1 MLSVNL
7 KAHVTLKY
15 CYNMQKVCLAKEAE
29 GVDRASTLLLQ
40 SRLLRTAVRMGRRS
54 QQGVFVWLQL
64 PEDNQTRAQPRP
76 VGIIFC
82 GCWKAAFTLSSLHKC
97 LQSCKEGEQSRG
109 NEPDSLLFYMVRFSP
124 QIPCP
129 IQIST
134 KGQVGERW
142 GYWRETSSRKT
153 RYLNASEAQHPEKT
167 SKINHA
173 WFLATTGCPKYLIN
187 LFFSA

>member
-1 MLSVNL
+1 MLNVRVNL

-15 CYNMQKVCLAKEAE
+15 CYNMQKVCLAQGSRGCGQSKHTPPPKPTAE
-29 GVDRASTLLLQ
+29 NSK
-40 SRLLRTAVRMGRRS
+40 RMGRRS

-64 PEDNQTRAQPRP
+64 PEDNQTCAQPRP

-82 GCWKAAFTLSSLHKC
+82 GCWKAAFTHSSLHKC

-129 IQIST
+129 IQINT

-142 GYWRETSSRKT
+142 GY
-153 RYLNASEAQHPEKT
+153 
-167 SKINHA
+167 
-173 WFLATTGCPKYLIN
+173 
-187 LFFSA
+187 